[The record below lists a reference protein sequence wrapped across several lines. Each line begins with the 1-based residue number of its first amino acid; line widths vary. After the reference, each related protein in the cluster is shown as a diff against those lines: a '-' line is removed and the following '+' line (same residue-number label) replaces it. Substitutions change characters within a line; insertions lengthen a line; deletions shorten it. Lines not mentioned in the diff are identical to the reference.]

1 MKISLLTFASFVA
14 SATAAEFSLRSAF
27 GSFLDSAATETY
39 DARIVIGGLHDVVSP
54 EEVKYVSKQAVAAYN
69 HALGFDKAGQK
80 IANLEAR
87 GFSTI
92 PADSFWWTTTNKQDN
107 EEAAFINAQVEVQY
121 YKDGL
126 GAVEAANFAS
136 LHQAFENDLCERLRK
151 SGYANFA
158 RAKDC
163 SFSFVEHSG
172 LNSQGPVET
181 AYANEAI
188 TEAQLSLLGL
198 ANEMSPVDS
207 VLLNK
212 IVTESHS
219 EAFFKSGLAITSFET
234 IADIPVGGDHQGW
247 LQRSCGLC
255 CPYDDDD
262 PRCCCNANADAVTI
276 VVGRVGATGPVE
288 KVTFKNAKISHADFE
303 NFLCFKLR
311 TSGNPTFANVHD
323 CSFNFVYNPV
333 QSAVVSEN

>member
-1 MKISLLTFASFVA
+1 M
-14 SATAAEFSLRSAF
+14 
-27 GSFLDSAATETY
+27 
-39 DARIVIGGLHDVVSP
+39 VS
-54 EEVKYVSKQAVAAYN
+54 EQEVKYVSKQAVTAYN
-69 HALGFDKAGQK
+69 HALGLDKAGQK
-80 IANLEAR
+80 IATLDAR

-92 PADSFWWTTTNKQDN
+92 PADSFWWTTENKKDN

-121 YKDGL
+121 YKDAF
-126 GAVEAANFAS
+126 GATQTTNVAS
-136 LHQAFENDLCERLRK
+136 LHEAFEQDLCDRLRK
-151 SGYANFA
+151 SGFANFA
-158 RAKDC
+158 SAKDC

-198 ANEMSPVDS
+198 ANEMSPADS
-207 VLLNK
+207 DLLNK

-219 EAFFKSGLAITSFET
+219 DAFSKSGLAITSFET
-234 IADIPVGGDHQGW
+234 IADIAVGGDHEGW

-276 VVGRVGATGPVE
+276 VVGRVAATGPVQQ
-288 KVTFKNAKISHADFE
+288 VPYKNAKTLHVDFE

-311 TSGNPTFANVHD
+311 ASGNPNFAHVHD
-323 CSFNFVYNPV
+323 CSFNFVYKPSV
-333 QSAVVSEN
+333 GQSAAVAASEI